1 MGSYILRRCL
11 YAVLILV
18 GVNLL
23 TFTLFFAVN
32 SPDNI
37 ARLNIG
43 GKRVTAEAIEQ
54 WKASHGYNKPLW
66 FNREA
71 AGAGKITDTIFFD
84 RSLRL
89 FTLDFGSTDSGRDLR
104 HEIGTRILVSL
115 TLAGPMLLLTVVVG
129 IAFSL
134 LLVFFRASY
143 LDFWGTVLC
152 VVMMSISSLFY
163 IIMAQWFFGKML
175 KLVPLS
181 GFVPGLSLLKFLAL
195 PIIVGIVFQLGSEAR
210 LFRAMLLEEA
220 NKDYVRTAR
229 SKGLSEAVVLFRH
242 VLRNT
247 WLPVLTHVSALLPY
261 AFLGSIVF
269 ESFFG
274 IPGLGTCAP
283 YRQPPVPARSVSR
296 SRQASS
302 HVCRRARAPAGCHR
316 ADGLFGEIVAGRAEL
331 GLKLLLRRLWLLA
344 RHDQIGQ
351 FEIRCDAGKR
361 RVERLLRHALCLASG
376 HRSFSSQALELVVDL
391 RGGGGERKQSDML
404 QAKSDQR
411 RESLA

>member
-1 MGSYILRRCL
+1 MS
-11 YAVLILV
+11 A
-18 GVNLL
+18 
-23 TFTLFFAVN
+23 
-32 SPDNI
+32 D
-37 ARLNIG
+37 
-43 GKRVTAEAIEQ
+43 AIEK
-54 WKASHGYNKPLW
+54 WKAERGYDKPLW
-66 FNREA
+66 LNRDADGIE
-71 AGAGKITDTIFFD
+71 KITQTIFYD

-89 FTLDFGSTDSGRDLR
+89 FTLDFGTSDSGRDIQ
-104 HEIGTRILVSL
+104 HEIGSRLLVSL
-115 TLAGPMLLLTVVVG
+115 SLAGPMLLLTVLVG

-175 KLVPLS
+175 KLAPLS
-181 GFVPGLSLLKFLAL
+181 GFVPGLTLLKFLAL

-220 NKDYVRTAR
+220 GKDYVRTAR

-274 IPGLGTCAP
+274 IPGLGTYVIEAING
-283 YRQPPVPARSVSR
+283 QDFAIV
-296 SRQASS
+296 
-302 HVCRRARAPAGCHR
+302 HVMV
-316 ADGLFGEIVAGRAEL
+316 FL
-331 GLKLLLRRLWLLA
+331 GSLLYIIAYLATDIAYTFVDPRVRLA
-344 RHDQIGQ
+344 
-351 FEIRCDAGKR
+351 
-361 RVERLLRHALCLASG
+361 
-376 HRSFSSQALELVVDL
+376 
-391 RGGGGERKQSDML
+391 
-404 QAKSDQR
+404 
-411 RESLA
+411 

>member
-11 YAVLILV
+11 YAVLILI

-43 GKRVTAEAIEQ
+43 GKRVSADAIEK
-54 WKASHGYNKPLW
+54 WKAERGYDKPLW
-66 FNREA
+66 FNRNADGVE
-71 AGAGKITDTIFFD
+71 KIKQTIFFD

-89 FTLDFGSTDSGRDLR
+89 FTLDFGTSDSGRQIR
-104 HEIGTRILVSL
+104 HEIGTRIVASL
-115 TLAGPMLLLTVVVG
+115 ALAGPMLLLTVLVG
-129 IAFSL
+129 ITFSL

-163 IIMAQWFFGKML
+163 IIMAQWFFGKTL

-181 GFVPGLSLLKFLAL
+181 GFVPGLDLFKFLAL

-210 LFRAMLLEEA
+210 LFRAMLLEEES
-220 NKDYVRTAR
+220 KDYVRTAR

-274 IPGLGTCAP
+274 IPGLGTYVIEAISG
-283 YRQPPVPARSVSR
+283 QDFAIIHTMV
-296 SRQASS
+296 
-302 HVCRRARAPAGCHR
+302 
-316 ADGLFGEIVAGRAEL
+316 FL
-331 GLKLLLRRLWLLA
+331 GSLLYILAYLATDIAYTFVDPRVRLA
-344 RHDQIGQ
+344 
-351 FEIRCDAGKR
+351 
-361 RVERLLRHALCLASG
+361 
-376 HRSFSSQALELVVDL
+376 
-391 RGGGGERKQSDML
+391 
-404 QAKSDQR
+404 
-411 RESLA
+411 

>member
-1 MGSYILRRCL
+1 MAASASRLKQSSNGKLHTATTSRCGL
-11 YAVLILV
+11 TAKLK
-18 GVNLL
+18 GV
-23 TFTLFFAVN
+23 
-32 SPDNI
+32 
-37 ARLNIG
+37 
-43 GKRVTAEAIEQ
+43 
-54 WKASHGYNKPLW
+54 
-66 FNREA
+66 
-71 AGAGKITDTIFFD
+71 GKITDTIFYD

-115 TLAGPMLLLTVVVG
+115 TLAGPMLLLTVIVG
-129 IAFSL
+129 ISFSL

-195 PIIVGIVFQLGSEAR
+195 PIIVGIIFQLGSEAR

-274 IPGLGTCAP
+274 IPGLGTYVIEAIGG
-283 YRQPPVPARSVSR
+283 QDFAIV
-296 SRQASS
+296 
-302 HVCRRARAPAGCHR
+302 HVMV
-316 ADGLFGEIVAGRAEL
+316 FL
-331 GLKLLLRRLWLLA
+331 GSLLYILAYLATDIAYTFVDPRVRLA
-344 RHDQIGQ
+344 
-351 FEIRCDAGKR
+351 
-361 RVERLLRHALCLASG
+361 
-376 HRSFSSQALELVVDL
+376 
-391 RGGGGERKQSDML
+391 
-404 QAKSDQR
+404 
-411 RESLA
+411 

>member
-1 MGSYILRRCL
+1 LAAYILRRCL

-66 FNREA
+66 FNA
-71 AGAGKITDTIFFD
+71 KAQGAGKITDTIFYD

-115 TLAGPMLLLTVVVG
+115 TLAGPMLLLTCIVG

-163 IIMAQWFFGKML
+163 IIMAQWFFGKTL

-195 PIIVGIVFQLGSEAR
+195 PIIVGIIFQLGSEAR

-274 IPGLGTCAP
+274 IPGLGTYVIEAIGG
-283 YRQPPVPARSVSR
+283 QDFAIV
-296 SRQASS
+296 
-302 HVCRRARAPAGCHR
+302 HVMV
-316 ADGLFGEIVAGRAEL
+316 FL
-331 GLKLLLRRLWLLA
+331 GSLLYILAYLATDIAYTFVDPRVRLA
-344 RHDQIGQ
+344 
-351 FEIRCDAGKR
+351 
-361 RVERLLRHALCLASG
+361 
-376 HRSFSSQALELVVDL
+376 
-391 RGGGGERKQSDML
+391 
-404 QAKSDQR
+404 
-411 RESLA
+411 

>member
-1 MGSYILRRCL
+1 M
-11 YAVLILV
+11 LILV

-71 AGAGKITDTIFFD
+71 QSVRKITDTVFYD

-89 FTLDFGSTDSGRDLR
+89 FTLNFGSTDSGRDLR
-104 HEIGTRILVSL
+104 HEIGTRIMVSL
-115 TLAGPMLLLTVVVG
+115 TLAGPMLLLTVIAGV
-129 IAFSL
+129 AFSL

-181 GFVPGLSLLKFLAL
+181 GFAPGLSLLKFLAL
-195 PIIVGIVFQLGSEAR
+195 PIIVGIIFQLGSEAR

-274 IPGLGTCAP
+274 IPGLGTYVIEAIGG
-283 YRQPPVPARSVSR
+283 QDFAIV
-296 SRQASS
+296 
-302 HVCRRARAPAGCHR
+302 HVMV
-316 ADGLFGEIVAGRAEL
+316 FL
-331 GLKLLLRRLWLLA
+331 GSLLYILAYLATDIAYTFVDPRVRLA
-344 RHDQIGQ
+344 
-351 FEIRCDAGKR
+351 
-361 RVERLLRHALCLASG
+361 
-376 HRSFSSQALELVVDL
+376 
-391 RGGGGERKQSDML
+391 
-404 QAKSDQR
+404 
-411 RESLA
+411 

>member
-1 MGSYILRRCL
+1 MAGYILRRTL
-11 YAVLILV
+11 YAVLILI

-43 GKRVTAEAIEQ
+43 GKRVSADAIEK
-54 WKASHGYNKPLW
+54 WKAERGYDKPLW
-66 FNREA
+66 FNRQAE
-71 AGAGKITDTIFFD
+71 GLEKIRQTIFYD
-84 RSLRL
+84 RSLKL
-89 FTLDFGSTDSGRDLR
+89 FTLQFGSSDSGRDIR
-104 HEIGTRILVSL
+104 YEIGTRIVASL
-115 TLAGPMLLLTVVVG
+115 AFAGPMLALTVVAGVT
-129 IAFSL
+129 FSL

-181 GFVPGLSLLKFLAL
+181 GFTPGLDLFKFLAL

-220 NKDYVRTAR
+220 SKDYVRTAR

-274 IPGLGTCAP
+274 IPGLGNWVIEAIGS
-283 YRQPPVPARSVSR
+283 QDFA
-296 SRQASS
+296 
-302 HVCRRARAPAGCHR
+302 
-316 ADGLFGEIVAGRAEL
+316 IVHTMVFL
-331 GLKLLLRRLWLLA
+331 GSLLYILAYLATDIAYTFVDPRVRLA
-344 RHDQIGQ
+344 
-351 FEIRCDAGKR
+351 
-361 RVERLLRHALCLASG
+361 
-376 HRSFSSQALELVVDL
+376 
-391 RGGGGERKQSDML
+391 
-404 QAKSDQR
+404 
-411 RESLA
+411 

>member
-1 MGSYILRRCL
+1 MGAYILRRCL

-66 FNREA
+66 FNVEA
-71 AGAGKITDTIFFD
+71 KGVGKITDTIFYD

-115 TLAGPMLLLTVVVG
+115 TLAGPMLLLTVIVG

-175 KLVPLS
+175 KLAPLS
-181 GFVPGLSLLKFLAL
+181 GFVPGLNLLKFLAL
-195 PIIVGIVFQLGSEAR
+195 PIIVGIIFQLGSEAR
-210 LFRAMLLEEA
+210 LFRVMLLEEA
-220 NKDYVRTAR
+220 NTD
-229 SKGLSEAVVLFRH
+229 
-242 VLRNT
+242 
-247 WLPVLTHVSALLPY
+247 
-261 AFLGSIVF
+261 
-269 ESFFG
+269 
-274 IPGLGTCAP
+274 
-283 YRQPPVPARSVSR
+283 
-296 SRQASS
+296 
-302 HVCRRARAPAGCHR
+302 
-316 ADGLFGEIVAGRAEL
+316 
-331 GLKLLLRRLWLLA
+331 
-344 RHDQIGQ
+344 
-351 FEIRCDAGKR
+351 
-361 RVERLLRHALCLASG
+361 
-376 HRSFSSQALELVVDL
+376 
-391 RGGGGERKQSDML
+391 
-404 QAKSDQR
+404 
-411 RESLA
+411 